1 MKVKAEV
8 RYSEGDGLTVS
19 ALDSATSLLQAAKNL
34 LSSVILTVKCCY
46 VASLASTTGQ
56 CRHHLTNH
64 NQPPPLVWRIRRT
77 REEHRDSNQNQQEEQ
92 VEEEEKEE
100 EEAAQ
105 SLGTALRSS
114 IRRGNYAYKYKPIF
128 RAHF

>member
-1 MKVKAEV
+1 M

-46 VASLASTTGQ
+46 VASCVTTGQ
-56 CRHHLTNH
+56 CRQQNT
-64 NQPPPLVWRIRRT
+64 NQPGLVWRIRRT
-77 REEHRDSNQNQQEEQ
+77 RGETRDQQDD
-92 VEEEEKEE
+92 VEEVEKNEE
-100 EEAAQ
+100 EEAAL
-105 SLGTALRSS
+105 SLGTAFRSS